1 MLSPETG
8 TREPGGLRLA
18 VKAFMLLVAITIVSG
33 AFVAGLNAGLTY
45 NTFPLMDGRIVPQ
58 GYALIE
64 PFWLNWFENVTAVQF
79 NHRLLAVTTVAV
91 ALPLGLWSLRQEEPA
106 TRRAGAMLALAA
118 LTQLGLGIAA
128 LLAAVPVSLGALHQ
142 AGAILVLTA
151 TLWLLFTLRPR

>member
-91 ALPLGLWSLRQEEPA
+91 ARPWGSGPCVRKSRRPGAPAPCWPWRRLPN
-106 TRRAGAMLALAA
+106 LASV
-118 LTQLGLGIAA
+118 
-128 LLAAVPVSLGALHQ
+128 LLLC
-142 AGAILVLTA
+142 
-151 TLWLLFTLRPR
+151 